1 MPSIKCTSCGH
12 RMLRPNATQT
22 CTNCGAPLLPP
33 ELMDEEEQQSLVLYA
48 PPQAS
53 AAPSSPTLANEQ
65 LAMPRTSQTA
75 LQPYASL
82 TSSQQIVPAQPQAM
96 SMSPFDASSASVPAI
111 FTGSEMAAA
120 PIAMP
125 QPWESESLPRG
136 FPKRPP
142 DISGTLVFTQSQL
155 ELRRNTG
162 LGKALVDA
170 IWPTPNEQSV
180 NKEKQ
185 VNVVTL
191 RIRNSEGV
199 QQDAR
204 MEGYLKGANVSI
216 GDTISIWGRR
226 YKGALVIYRGYNHTT
241 KSIVMTNTM
250 TSSLPFLLLIVI
262 MLALFFML
270 TSFAHIN
277 LLQELRQFIH

>member
-1 MPSIKCTSCGH
+1 MPSIKCISCGH

-22 CTNCGAPLLPP
+22 CTNCGAPLIPP
-33 ELMDEEEQQSLVLYA
+33 ELMDEEEPQQSLVLYA
-48 PPQAS
+48 PSQVV
-53 AAPSSPTLANEQ
+53 SPEPALPT
-65 LAMPRTSQTA
+65 QTTEPHMA
-75 LQPYASL
+75 LQPY
-82 TSSQQIVPAQPQAM
+82 SSSTPAQQIVPAQPQMM

-111 FTGSEMAAA
+111 FTGSTLTEA
-120 PIAMP
+120 PVFVP
-125 QPWESESLPRG
+125 PPWDSESLPRG

-142 DISGTLVFTQSQL
+142 DISGTLVFVQSQL

-162 LGKALVDA
+162 LGKAFVDA
-170 IWPTPNEQSV
+170 IWPAPSEQSV

-185 VNVVTL
+185 VNVTTL
-191 RIRNSEGV
+191 RIRSSNGL

-216 GDTISIWGRR
+216 GDTISIWGRK

-241 KSIVMTNTM
+241 KSVVMTNTM
-250 TSSLPFLLLIVI
+250 TSSLPFLFLIIV

-270 TSFAHIN
+270 ASFAHIN
-277 LLQELRQFIH
+277 FFHYLQQFIH